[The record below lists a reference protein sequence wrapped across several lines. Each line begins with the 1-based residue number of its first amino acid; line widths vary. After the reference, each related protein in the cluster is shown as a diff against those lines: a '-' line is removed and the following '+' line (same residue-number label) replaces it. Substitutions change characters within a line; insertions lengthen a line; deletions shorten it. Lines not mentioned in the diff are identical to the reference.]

1 MKTNTKTVTVVDM
14 FCGAGG
20 MTDGHVQACRELGFK
35 TKMIAINHWDRAIET
50 HSLNHPEAQHYCDE
64 MQSLDPWAVV
74 PGGKLDLLLAGPECT
89 HFSKARGGKP
99 KSNQSR
105 ASAWHIVRWA
115 EALNIR
121 AILIENVPEFESW
134 GPLDAHG
141 KPIESRK
148 GETFQAFINALKSL
162 NYRVDWRVLNC
173 ADFGDPTT
181 RERLFVI
188 ALKANRTIPWPDPTH
203 SPTGE
208 QTLFGQLPKWKAARE
223 IIDWSLAG
231 YSIFNRKKPLS
242 PNTMRRIM
250 KGLRKFGGVSFVLPP
265 EGIHRGNAPRSVD
278 EPLPTVT
285 SRGGGHLIQP
295 YLVMM
300 YGQNDARSV
309 DRPLPTVTAG
319 GGHIGLAQPF
329 VIPQQSG
336 GRPRSV
342 EEPLPTVA
350 AAGAIALVQP
360 FIMAIRG
367 GDDGTLRVRASAADQ
382 PMPALTTISPFALV
396 EPFVV
401 CTNHGADDGR
411 TYPMDRPMP
420 TVTSVDAWGVVQPFI
435 VEYNG
440 QGNAHSVDEPLPTVT
455 GSERFGLAVTLAD
468 GTQGILDVMF
478 RMLKPHE
485 LARAQSLGH
494 MTFTGT
500 RDEQVKQIGNA
511 VPGQT
516 AKQLNLAI
524 LRQLF
529 ARYL

>member
-1 MKTNTKTVTVVDM
+1 QMKTNTKTVTVVDM

-20 MTDGHVQACRELGFK
+20 MTEGHAQACRELGFK

-203 SPTGE
+203 SRTGE

-223 IIDWSLAG
+223 IVDWSLAG
-231 YSIFNRKKPLS
+231 QSIFNRKKPLS

-250 KGLRKFGGVSFVLPP
+250 KGLQKFGGVSFVLPP

-285 SRGGGHLIQP
+285 SRGGGHLVEP

-309 DRPLPTVTAG
+309 DRPMPTVTAG
-319 GGHIGLAQPF
+319 GGHIGVAQPF
-329 VIPQQSG
+329 IIPQQSG
-336 GRPRSV
+336 GSPRSV
-342 EEPLPTVA
+342 EQPLPTVA

-367 GDDGTLRVRASAADQ
+367 GDDGYLRASAADQ
-382 PMPALTTISPFALV
+382 PMPTLTTISPFALV
-396 EPFVV
+396 EPYIV
-401 CTNHGADDGR
+401 CTNHGADDMR
-411 TYPMDRPMP
+411 SYPMDR
-420 TVTSVDAWGVVQPFI
+420 
-435 VEYNG
+435 
-440 QGNAHSVDEPLPTVT
+440 
-455 GSERFGLAVTLAD
+455 
-468 GTQGILDVMF
+468 
-478 RMLKPHE
+478 
-485 LARAQSLGH
+485 
-494 MTFTGT
+494 
-500 RDEQVKQIGNA
+500 
-511 VPGQT
+511 
-516 AKQLNLAI
+516 
-524 LRQLF
+524 
-529 ARYL
+529 

>member
-20 MTDGHVQACRELGFK
+20 MTEGHKQACRELGFK
-35 TKMIAINHWDRAIET
+35 PKVIAINHWDRAIET
-50 HSLNHPEAQHYCDE
+50 HSLNHPEARHFCQSA
-64 MQSLDPWAVV
+64 QSLDPWEVV
-74 PGGKLDLLLAGPECT
+74 PGGKLDLLLAGPECI
-89 HFSKARGGKP
+89 HFSRARGGKP
-99 KSNQSR
+99 KSDQSR

-121 AILIENVPEFESW
+121 AVLIENVTEFLSW
-134 GPLDAHG
+134 GPLTANG
-141 KPIESRK
+141 TQIQSRK
-148 GETFQAFINALKSL
+148 GETFTAFINALKSL

-181 RERLFVI
+181 RERLFII
-188 ALKANRTIPWPDPTH
+188 ALKGNRTIQWPDPTH
-203 SPTGE
+203 SQTGE

-223 IIDWSLAG
+223 IVDWSLVG
-231 YSIFNRKKPLS
+231 QSIFNRKKPLS

-250 KGLRKFGGVSFVLPP
+250 KGLRKFGGKAFVI
-265 EGIHRGNAPRSVD
+265 GQQSGATPRDVNS
-278 EPLPTVT
+278 PAPTVAGAGAL
-285 SRGGGHLIQP
+285 SLVEP

-300 YGQNDARSV
+300 YGTNDARSV
-309 DRPLPTVTAG
+309 DRPAPTITTAN
-319 GGHIGLAQPF
+319 HIGLAQPF
-329 VIPQQSG
+329 VIPQQSS

-367 GDDGTLRVRASAADQ
+367 GDDGYLRASAADQ
-382 PMPALTTISPFALV
+382 PMPTLTTISPFALV

-411 TYPMDRPMP
+411 SYPMDRPMP
-420 TVTSVDAWGVVQPFI
+420 TVTGMDAWGIVQPFI
-435 VEYNG
+435 VEANG
-440 QGNAHSVDEPLPTVT
+440 TGNTHSVDEPLPTVT
-455 GSERFGLAVTLAD
+455 GSDRFGLVVTLAD